1 MLKVPNITVGVVRK
15 GERVN
20 AEAGKAFDF
29 TEAEVEELLS
39 IDPDYLRDPVN
50 EAPVAEKATKAAA
63 KPEAP
68 KEAGL

>member
-20 AEAGKAFDF
+20 AEAGKPFEF
-29 TEAEVEELLS
+29 TEAEIEELNS

-50 EAPVAEKATKAAA
+50 EAPVAAKAPTAAEKAAA
-63 KPEAP
+63 EKTTA
-68 KEAGL
+68 L